1 MSNLNSRLFLCST
14 LCACS
19 SCTRVHHQKVVGR
32 GGVRGNIRRTK
43 STKLQQSRYEEIG
56 NPFRKREWGRRRQKR
71 QLAMFCRKLIFLT
84 SRDPRQV
91 KRFQDKQ
98 YAPLL
103 QLTLVV
109 ICRRYNPNVFGISR
123 VMGLPMTID
132 AVAWRGEGNPTT
144 VQTYVNLD
152 RSWRQSRSP

>member
-1 MSNLNSRLFLCST
+1 MKRLEARLE
-14 LCACS
+14 
-19 SCTRVHHQKVVGR
+19 
-32 GGVRGNIRRTK
+32 RGNGG
-43 STKLQQSRYEEIG
+43 ED
-56 NPFRKREWGRRRQKR
+56 GRRGSWRCFVRSQ
-71 QLAMFCRKLIFLT
+71 FF
-84 SRDPRQV
+84 SPPRDPRQV
-91 KRFQDKQ
+91 KRIQDKQ

-144 VQTYVNLD
+144 VQTYVDLD